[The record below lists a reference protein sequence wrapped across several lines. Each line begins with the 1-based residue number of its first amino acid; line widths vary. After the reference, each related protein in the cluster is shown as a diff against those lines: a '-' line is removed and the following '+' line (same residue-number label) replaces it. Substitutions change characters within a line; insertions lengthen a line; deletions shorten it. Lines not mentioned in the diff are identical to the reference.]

1 MDFVTG
7 LALVL
12 LTLVGYSSGTV
23 LGGKGRRVVPGLLD
37 LAVVALLWAGA
48 LTTRPVLG
56 KMLAILVWIA
66 MGIIAGAALTA
77 LRRGRYPQASQKE
90 PVKSKD
96 ARGLR
101 RLWEVWKAF
110 AAEMG
115 NFQGRALLAFFYFII
130 VTPFG
135 VPVRFFSDPLRLR
148 KAKGS
153 SFWLEEQPASSTLEK
168 AREQF

>member
-23 LGGKGRRVVPGLLD
+23 LGGRGRRVVPGLLD
-37 LAVVALLWAGA
+37 LAVVAILWVGA
-48 LTTRPVLG
+48 LGTRPSLG

-66 MGIIAGAALTA
+66 VGITVGAALTA
-77 LRRGRYPQASQKE
+77 LRRRRYPQVSQKE
-90 PVKSKD
+90 SVKAKN

-101 RLWEVWKAF
+101 RWWQVWKAF

-153 SFWLEEQPASSTLEK
+153 SFWLEQQPASATLEK

>member
-23 LGGKGRRVVPGLLD
+23 LGGKNRLVVPSLFD
-37 LAVVALLWAGA
+37 LIVVAVLWAGA

-56 KMLAILVWIA
+56 KILAILVWIA
-66 MGIIAGAALTA
+66 VGITVGACLTA
-77 LRRGRYPQASQKE
+77 MRRGRYPKLSQKK
-90 PVKSKD
+90 PVTSQNVS
-96 ARGLR
+96 GLR
-101 RLWEVWKAF
+101 RLWQGWKAF

-135 VPVRFFSDPLRLR
+135 VPVRLFSDPLRLR

-153 SFWLEEQPASSTLEK
+153 SFWLKEQPVSSTLEK